1 MAITAKS
8 PDDGAARA
16 STAQEIAEAD
26 TATTARLVA
35 YRQEIGLGAV
45 RSTVTAS
52 RSALGALMRRDL
64 VVLRKDVVI
73 FCLRT
78 VIQPFLFVFV
88 FLYVFPTIGRA
99 SAAPATDMSAAVAES
114 ADHLDALLESEP
126 VPLTM
131 RAGSAQCAGASLGA
145 TARTSVAGNACEECV
160 TLRKPPVTPRV
171 PRREA

>member
-78 VIQPFLFVFV
+78 VIQPFLLVFV
-88 FLYVFPTIGRA
+88 FLYVFPTIGQGIGSSGHGHVRGCRRVRRPFGRFA
-99 SAAPATDMSAAVAES
+99 RIRTRSTNNES
-114 ADHLDALLESEP
+114 RFRP
-126 VPLTM
+126 V
-131 RAGSAQCAGASLGA
+131 C
-145 TARTSVAGNACEECV
+145 
-160 TLRKPPVTPRV
+160 
-171 PRREA
+171 RRLFGRDRSDFRCR